1 MSYVRINS
9 TVEYDPA
16 TNTVR
21 QDGQTRPAGLAA
33 LAFSTVLEVQQQLRA
48 QSPEAPA
55 GDTPVAP
62 AAVVPQLTASGA
74 PLITL
79 RATPASNPWNYTGPA
94 ACNPYYTMPG
104 IPLEDG
110 FVKGYEKWFESAHVL
125 AAEGTG
131 ASSEGAHTM
140 RVATEEG
147 ALEALRLVQ
156 AYVPAATLEA
166 ALFGAQG
173 GPWRADK
180 PTYYVALPS
189 GGRLDAAAI
198 LESYY
203 SRGTGVTAL
212 SDLVLRDELR
222 WQTGNPGLGAG

>member
-79 RATPASNPWNYTGPA
+79 RATPASNPWNYSGPA
-94 ACNPYYTMPG
+94 ARNPYYIVPG
-104 IPLEDG
+104 VPLEDG
-110 FVKGYEKWFESAHVL
+110 LIKGYENWFESAQVG
-125 AAEGTG
+125 AAGSSG
-131 ASSEGAHTM
+131 AGVAYTM
-140 RVATEEG
+140 RVVTAEG
-147 ALEALRLVQ
+147 AQEALRLVQ
-156 AYVPAATLEA
+156 EYVPEATLEA
-166 ALFGAQG
+166 TVFGAQG
-173 GPWRADK
+173 GPWCADK
-180 PTYYVALPS
+180 PTYYVALP
-189 GGRLDAAAI
+189 GGAQLNAAAI
-198 LESYY
+198 LDSYY
-203 SRGTGVTAL
+203 SRGQGVTAL
-212 SDLVLRDELR
+212 SDLTLRDELR
-222 WQTGNPGLGAG
+222 WQAGNPGLGAG